1 MVDTEIICTFVGII
15 GNFISLGLLACAV
28 PTFSKIAMN
37 NSVRGLKLVYH
48 LAMTLSSLFWVLYG
62 MPFIHRGFIPV
73 LTSNGIILATQLAYL
88 TISLVYA
95 NDNKQRMYVGAVF
108 LIELVVF
115 GLAIGLVIRQSPT
128 SKTREEVAGV
138 FCIVSYALI
147 LVPEALCVVELQKTG
162 SVENVQT
169 RNLVGNMLYR
179 LCWTIYASFKY
190 DVVLG
195 AVNFSGF
202 LFGVFHIK
210 VYDVYYKRYAKSG
223 VEKKLE
229 TAEVQV

>member
-48 LAMTLSSLFWVLYG
+48 LAMTLNSLFWVLYG

-95 NDNKQRMYVGAVF
+95 NDNKQRMYVGGVF

-115 GLAIGLVIRQSPT
+115 GLAIGLVITQSPT
-128 SKTREEVAGV
+128 SKTREELAGV
-138 FCIVSYALI
+138 
-147 LVPEALCVVELQKTG
+147 ELEKTG

-202 LFGVFHIK
+202 VFGVFYIK

-223 VEKKLE
+223 VDKKLE